1 MAILSNTPIEAR
13 LRLRSGLHLK
23 VVDRGPIDGR
33 PVLMLHGWGDSA
45 WSFSP
50 VLPLLAPD
58 IRAIVPDQRGHGDS
72 DRPLQGYEMFSLAG
86 DALDLLDALEIP
98 RATVVGHSMGG
109 FVAHHL
115 AAIAPARVER
125 LILVSSSMD
134 PRVEPVKALGE
145 MVDAI
150 ADPVDPRFVHDFQAS
165 TIASDV
171 PEAFFREVL
180 AESHKLP
187 ARVWKAAYRGF
198 IDNAPADPRRVPC
211 PVDLLWGDRDEL
223 FSRAEQERN
232 VRAHPGARL
241 TVLEGVGHAAH
252 WEEPQALARLLDQR
266 V

>member
-1 MAILSNTPIEAR
+1 MATLSHAPITAR
-13 LRLRSGLHLK
+13 LRLRSGLHLN
-23 VVDRGPIDGR
+23 VVDYGPIHGR
-33 PVLMLHGWGDSA
+33 PVLMLHGWGDSG

-50 VLPLLAPD
+50 VLPLLAND

-72 DRPLQGYEMFSLAG
+72 DRPLHGYEMSNLAG
-86 DALDLLDALEIP
+86 DALDLLDALEIQ

-109 FVAHHL
+109 FVAHQI

-125 LILVSSSMD
+125 LILVSSSSE
-134 PRVEPVKALGE
+134 PRVEPVKALRE

-150 ADPVDPRFVHDFQAS
+150 TDPVDPLFVRNFQAS
-165 TIASDV
+165 TIAKDV
-171 PEAFFREVL
+171 PEEFFREVL

-187 ARVWKAAYRGF
+187 ARVWKAAYSGF
-198 IDNAPADPRRVPC
+198 MDHVPADPRKVTC

-223 FSRAEQERN
+223 FLRAEQDRN
-232 VRAHPGARL
+232 LRLHPGARL

-252 WEEPQALARLLDQR
+252 WEEPQALARLL